1 MVLHKEDSIQLKT
14 ALGTSE
20 IQLLIGDIT
29 QLQPDKAVDI
39 VIVSAA
45 KGGYSHS
52 ISSTLIGALSRNLNI
67 SVGELSKDKELDLRT
82 NFHCWVSKPLP
93 HNVPYRRLVCFERA
107 GETERRPTAQHIGDM
122 FRAMTPIFNNEDTTV
137 ITPLLAT
144 GAQGQSK
151 VAVLKAMVEGA
162 CHWIK
167 AGLPLRCL
175 KIVLYAERD
184 MVAVEL
190 FKKLKK
196 VWESQNLRQPEE
208 DQSIDVFISHSNHD
222 NHWADKIAAQLT
234 EIRPGLKVYKQQ
246 LQFLAD
252 EVWQENVFHVMM
264 QSVRIIAILSPA
276 YVESQE
282 CLEQFNI
289 ALCVNRLSAHHQ
301 ICPMYVETV
310 TSIPSYMQLVQ
321 YVECRQ
327 RKEGEVTEILIKQAC
342 ITILS
347 SVPESD
353 QPKDNSVP
361 TLPARTTYDVFISYS
376 HQDPT
381 PAQTLLQCL
390 QEQDSTLSVFFDRSE
405 LTTGSLWQQ
414 SLYDAMDGTRCVVAL
429 LSTSYMTSN
438 VCQEEYNIALAR
450 VLASEDVCLI
460 PVCIEPMETVP
471 HTFSHVTI
479 LDGCAANQNDALKQ
493 ISREVINLVRNGQ
506 KGPNIVKPTLS
517 VSPHKVQKLR
527 RKQDFDKLYKV
538 KRKEIIHKDP
548 NQQSMSNEIP
558 VDRGGQR
565 IVFSFSHDSLRL
577 AIILS
582 ELINQASPDTTCTF
596 ISEYNKDRLHL
607 LDQSQLVVIIVSDG
621 YTQSAQL
628 LEELHLSLCRQRRE
642 KPRRMMYLIEGLHLS
657 AKPEY
662 LHLLDYKV
670 SITDKLWTALT
681 TKEKTP
687 DEFFTATRG
696 GIKGSYTCT
705 LPERL
710 ALSKATLDILDIV
723 YNRSPSHTNSSSIL
737 NILNMGSLLTDD
749 ADNIVQIKQCLKK
762 IQMDTSE
769 EVTRNEETNQGTTN
783 CNTSTSMDN
792 YSDISSTHE
801 DINLMMT
808 QQSFPKATSKKSGFC
823 VVL

>member
-1 MVLHKEDSIQLKT
+1 MVLQKENSIQLKT

-20 IQLLIGDIT
+20 IQLLTGDIT
-29 QLQPDKAVDI
+29 QLQPDEAVDI
-39 VIVSAA
+39 VFVSAFQ
-45 KGGYSHS
+45 GDYSEV
-52 ISSTLIGALSRNLNI
+52 SSFTLIGALSRNLNI
-67 SVGELSKDKELDLRT
+67 SVGELARDKELDLRA
-82 NFHCWVSKPLP
+82 NFNCWVSKPLP
-93 HNVPYRRLVCFERA
+93 HNVPYRRLVCFERGRRA
-107 GETERRPTAQHIGDM
+107 GNGTTAQQISTM
-122 FRAMTPIFNNEDTTV
+122 FRAMTPIFNNEETTV

-144 GAQGQSK
+144 GNQGQSK
-151 VAVLKAMVEGA
+151 VAVLKAMVDGA

-175 KIVLYAERD
+175 KIVLYAAELNMRD
-184 MVAVEL
+184 IEAVKL
-190 FKKLKK
+190 FKQLKK
-196 VWESQNLRQPEE
+196 VWEKQNLTQPEE

-246 LQFLAD
+246 LQFSAD

-376 HQDPT
+376 HRDPT

-414 SLYDAMDGTRCVVAL
+414 SLYDAMDSARCVVAL
-429 LSTSYMTSN
+429 LSMSYIVSD
-438 VCQEEYNIALAR
+438 VCKEEYNIALAR
-450 VLASEDVCLI
+450 AFASEDVSLI
-460 PVCIEPMETVP
+460 PVSVEPLEVIP
-471 HTFSHVTI
+471 QAFSHVKI
-479 LDGCAANQNDALKQ
+479 LNGSLANQNDALRQ

-506 KGPNIVKPTLS
+506 KGPNIVKPTHSGIPQGAQL
-517 VSPHKVQKLR
+517 LR
-527 RKQDFDKLYKV
+527 RNKEFARYKV
-538 KRKEIIHKDP
+538 EGKEIIHKDP
-548 NQQSMSNEIP
+548 NQQSMSNEMP
-558 VDRGGQR
+558 VDRGGQQ

-582 ELINQASPDTTCTF
+582 ELINQASPDTNCTF
-596 ISEYNKDRLHL
+596 ISENNKDRLHL

-621 YTQSAQL
+621 YIQSAQL

-681 TKEKTP
+681 TKGKRP

-723 YNRSPSHTNSSSIL
+723 YNRSPYIHIGSIL
-737 NILNMGSLLTDD
+737 NILNIGSLLANDD
-749 ADNIVQIKQCLKK
+749 DESVPFKQFSKAIQMGDNTSGEATSDRPDSADNF
-762 IQMDTSE
+762 
-769 EVTRNEETNQGTTN
+769 
-783 CNTSTSMDN
+783 
-792 YSDISSTHE
+792 SDISSTHE
-801 DINLMMT
+801 DADLMM
-808 QQSFPKATSKKSGFC
+808 QAIPFSASAKKLKRSSFC
-823 VVL
+823 VIL

>member
-29 QLQPDKAVDI
+29 QLQQDEASDI
-39 VIVSAA
+39 IFVSAFQ
-45 KGGYSHS
+45 GDYSTAS
-52 ISSTLIGALSRNLNI
+52 PGTLIAALSRNLNI
-67 SVGELSKDKELDLRT
+67 SVQELARDKELDLRT

-107 GETERRPTAQHIGDM
+107 RRAEGGTTAQQISTM

-144 GAQGQSK
+144 GDQGQSR
-151 VAVLKAMVEGA
+151 VAVLKAMVDGA

-175 KIVLYAERD
+175 KIVLYAADLSMRD
-184 MVAVEL
+184 IQAVEL
-190 FKKLKK
+190 FKHLKK
-196 VWESQNLRQPEE
+196 TWETQNLTLPEE

-222 NHWADKIAAQLT
+222 NHWADTVATQLT

-246 LQFLAD
+246 LQFSVN

-264 QSVRIIAILSPA
+264 QSVRIITILTPA

-289 ALCVNRLSAHHQ
+289 ALCVNRLSIHHQ

-310 TSIPSYMQLVQ
+310 SSIPSYLQLVQ

-327 RKEGEVTEILIKQAC
+327 RKEGEVTKTLIKQAC

-353 QPKDNSVP
+353 QTKDNSKP
-361 TLPARTTYDVFISYS
+361 EPPSRTTYDVFISYS
-376 HQDPT
+376 HRDPT

-405 LTTGSLWQQ
+405 LKTGSLWQQ
-414 SLYDAMDGTRCVVAL
+414 TLYDAMDNARCVVAL
-429 LSTSYMTSN
+429 LSMSYMTSD

-450 VLASEDVCLI
+450 ALATEDVSLI
-460 PVCIEPMETVP
+460 PVSVEPLKAIP
-471 HTFSHVTI
+471 RTFSHVTI
-479 LDGCAANQNDALKQ
+479 LNGSLANQKDALKQ
-493 ISREVINLVRNGQ
+493 ISSEVINLVRNGR
-506 KGPNIVKPTLS
+506 KGRNIVKPTLS
-517 VSPHKVQKLR
+517 VTPQKVQELY
-527 RKQDFDKLYKV
+527 RKQEFDKLYKV
-538 KRKEIIHKDP
+538 EGKEILYKDP
-548 NQQSMSNEIP
+548 NQQSTNEKP
-558 VDRGGQR
+558 LDRGDQQ

-582 ELINQASPDTTCTF
+582 ELIKQASPGTNCSF
-596 ISEYNKDRLHL
+596 ISENNKDRLHL

-621 YTQSAQL
+621 YVQSAQL

-642 KPRRMMYLIEGLHLS
+642 KPTRMMYLIEGSHLS
-657 AKPEY
+657 AQPHY

-670 SITDKLWTALT
+670 SINDKLWTALKP
-681 TKEKTP
+681 TKTAS
-687 DEFFTATRG
+687 DEF
-696 GIKGSYTCT
+696 
-705 LPERL
+705 
-710 ALSKATLDILDIV
+710 
-723 YNRSPSHTNSSSIL
+723 
-737 NILNMGSLLTDD
+737 SLR
-749 ADNIVQIKQCLKK
+749 Q
-762 IQMDTSE
+762 
-769 EVTRNEETNQGTTN
+769 EVE
-783 CNTSTSMDN
+783 
-792 YSDISSTHE
+792 
-801 DINLMMT
+801 
-808 QQSFPKATSKKSGFC
+808 
-823 VVL
+823 